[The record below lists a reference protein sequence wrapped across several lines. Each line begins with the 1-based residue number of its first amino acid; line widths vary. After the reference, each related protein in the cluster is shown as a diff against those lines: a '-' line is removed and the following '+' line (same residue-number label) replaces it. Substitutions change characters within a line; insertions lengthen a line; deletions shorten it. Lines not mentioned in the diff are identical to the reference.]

1 VNLATFPTGHDAQ
14 IVGLDTEPG
23 LALRMSEL
31 GLRVGAVVRVVHHA
45 RGGGRVV
52 AVGADRIAL
61 DLVACQGVRLAP
73 PR

>member
-1 VNLATFPTGHDAQ
+1 MNLATFPSGQDAR
-14 IVGLDTEPG
+14 IVGLDAEPG

-52 AVGADRIAL
+52 AVGTDRLAL
-61 DLVACQGVRLAP
+61 DLAACRGVRLAP
-73 PR
+73 VQ

>member
-1 VNLATFPTGHDAQ
+1 VDLTTFPAGHEARIVALDA
-14 IVGLDTEPG
+14 EPA

-61 DLVACQGVRLAP
+61 DVAACRGVHLAP
-73 PR
+73 VP

>member
-1 VNLATFPTGHDAQ
+1 MNLATFPTGHDAQ